1 MSVLFKAAAL
11 VLALA
16 LSAFAQDGT
25 MKLVFNSE
33 GSEEQRQI
41 TITAKEV
48 IFERDDGVTIF
59 KGGVKVFQENIV
71 IRASEVRVHSVP
83 DDFSEVEFLLALG
96 GVELETDGGSAT
108 ADRGRYDVAA
118 RRIILEGDVEFT
130 AEETTLTG
138 QHLTYDVDT
147 GQSRLVGGATASI
160 ETGDE

>member
-1 MSVLFKAAAL
+1 MTVLFKAAAL
-11 VLALA
+11 TLALT

-25 MKLVFNSE
+25 MKLVFNTE
-33 GSEEQRQI
+33 DSEEQRQI

-59 KGGVKVFQENIV
+59 KGGVNVSQEDIV

-96 GVELETDGGSAT
+96 GVELETEGGTAT
-108 ADRGRYDVAA
+108 ADRGRYEVAE
-118 RRIILEGDVEFT
+118 RLIILEGSVEFT

-138 QHLTYDVDT
+138 QRLTYDVDT
-147 GQSRLVGGATASI
+147 GQSRLVGSATASI

>member
-1 MSVLFKAAAL
+1 MSVLFNAAAL
-11 VLALA
+11 TMAMA
-16 LSAFAQDGT
+16 LSALAQDGT
-25 MKLVFNSE
+25 MRLVFNSD

-48 IFERDDGVTIF
+48 VFEHDDGVTIF
-59 KGGVKVFQENIV
+59 KGGVNVSQDDIA

-96 GVELETDGGSAT
+96 GVELETEGGNAT
-108 ADRGRYDVAA
+108 ADSGRYDVAD
-118 RRIILEGDVEFT
+118 RRIVLEGGVEFT

-138 QHLTYDVDT
+138 QRLTYDVDT
-147 GQSRLVGGATASI
+147 GQSRLVGDATASI